1 MKQCSSRFSLV
12 DFGIMENGTSWFDEG
27 DVNIYREV
35 LQLRFSTPTCIH
47 SFRSWKKSWT
57 KPSSL
62 LTIFDPRKCL
72 HLPHIV
78 HMTYFWP
85 TVNLGQNSNP
95 KSLFFTFTPCKLMRA
110 SKSFQSSSSLLQF
123 STNELSQTNNRSV
136 ISVEW
141 WRHERYLWRHIC
153 CWWRHIPPL
162 IVLGAYSVSTQN
174 QKQRLLRSGIFN
186 FCV

>member
-1 MKQCSSRFSLV
+1 MKREHV
-12 DFGIMENGTSWFDEG
+12 KDNYNYWT
-27 DVNIYREV
+27 NII
-35 LQLRFSTPTCIH
+35 LQNYHFSTPFLPL
-47 SFRSWKKSWT
+47 FRQIFSDFWIFFCKLTPLTLNFRLRPVFTRLEVQKESWT

-78 HMTYFWP
+78 HMTYFWAI
-85 TVNLGQNSNP
+85 VNLGQNSNP

-123 STNELSQTNNRSV
+123 STNELSQTNNRIM
-136 ISVEW
+136 ISFQW

-153 CWWRHIPPL
+153 HWWRHMTSYD
-162 IVLGAYSVSTQN
+162 VSVSTKN
-174 QKQRLLRSGIFN
+174 QK
-186 FCV
+186 